1 MIATPPDTLAP
12 STDNESSS
20 VKPAEKNYGRALD
33 YISASRLGCWQQC
46 RRKHYFRYI
55 ANIPSEPSSA
65 MHLGKVVHS
74 ALQQWNLWRWEKKPY
89 TREELQSTFLT
100 EWETE
105 LRNHPIAWKNET
117 EQETLRNK
125 AWDLVTAYL
134 DANIIDDDEN
144 IAGVEVRLEA
154 KVDDELPPIIGIVD
168 LVREGGR
175 IVDYKTAAKSPTQN
189 SIAHTHGTQLGI
201 YAMLYR
207 HCTGAK
213 EGGIE
218 LHHLV
223 KTKTPK
229 IVVSEIPPL
238 ADREIENVIELMHR
252 YVDAVKSEDFTAS
265 PSFLCAGCEHLD
277 RCKRWPD
284 CIQEIQQDQQEANN
298 PAMEGDKS

>member
-1 MIATPPDTLAP
+1 MI
-12 STDNESSS
+12 STI
-20 VKPAEKNYGRALD
+20 AEQPTTSTQSTQPEENKYGRALD
-33 YISASRLGCWQQC
+33 YISASRLSCWQQC
-46 RRKHYFRYI
+46 RRKHYFRYV

-65 MHLGKVVHS
+65 MILGTVVHS
-74 ALQQWNLWRWEKKPY
+74 ALEKWNLWRWDEKSY
-89 TREELQSTFLT
+89 TRDELQSAFLAA
-100 EWETE
+100 WESE
-105 LRNHPIAWKNET
+105 LVKHPVTWKNDT
-117 EQETLRNK
+117 EEETLRNK
-125 AWDLVTAYL
+125 AWDLITSYL

-175 IVDYKTAAKSPTQN
+175 IVDFKTAAKAPTAN

-223 KTKTPK
+223 KTKVPK
-229 IVVSEIPPL
+229 VIVSKIPPIQ
-238 ADREIENVIELMHR
+238 DREINNVIELMHR
-252 YVDAVKSEDFTAS
+252 YVNAVKSEDYTAS
-265 PSFLCAGCEHLD
+265 PSFLCAGCEHFD

-284 CIQEIQQDQQEANN
+284 CIQEIEADRKKV
-298 PAMEGDKS
+298 ATEKGGGAA